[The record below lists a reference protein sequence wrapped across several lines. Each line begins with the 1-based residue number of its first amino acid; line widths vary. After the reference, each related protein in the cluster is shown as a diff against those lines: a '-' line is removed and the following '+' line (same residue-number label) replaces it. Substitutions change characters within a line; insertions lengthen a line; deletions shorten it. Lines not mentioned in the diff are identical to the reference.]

1 LGKQAVENLNKEGL
15 KPNFHQLE
23 IDNNESVVAFA
34 NYLKEKY
41 GGLDILVNNA
51 AILLRVLLLNFLFL
65 H

>member
-1 LGKQAVENLNKEGL
+1 MGKQAVEKLNKEGL

-23 IDNNESVVAFA
+23 IDNNDSVAAFA

-51 AILLRVLLLNFLFL
+51 AILLRVLLLNI
-65 H
+65 

>member
-1 LGKQAVENLNKEGL
+1 MENLNKEGL